1 MCGIFGFYLSR
12 KLIDNDIR
20 VGLEGL
26 NVLNHR
32 GPDDSGFWCDKEKGI
47 FLGHNRLSI
56 IDTSNKNSQPM
67 KYSDTIISYNGE
79 IYNFLDIKRKFKND
93 FSSFSTTGDTEVL
106 LKLWKLKG
114 LKSFDELDGM
124 FAFAIF
130 QNNNLFLSV
139 DFFGEKPLFYYISK
153 DGIYFSSE
161 ANPLIKLLNLKII
174 NDKRNNLEFSLFGY
188 INSPNTGYKNLYKV
202 EPSTCIIASKKNNTI
217 QISKKKYWNAPERVF
232 EKGRVRPFSKE
243 NIKSIKDILI
253 ESVSNRM
260 ISDVPLGLFLSSGI
274 DSALIAC
281 LIKKELNKNIE
292 AFTVKYDKKL
302 VHDESKIAKQIS
314 NHIGISHNIL
324 YNSKNADYN
333 ISELKNL
340 YSGELND
347 NPTIFS
353 VYEMSNMARKSI
365 KVALSGLGGDEIFLG
380 YNRYIFYYKYLNW
393 IIFLRKIR
401 ILFGAFNKLTFKK
414 ISKVNSLYR
423 NLIKP
428 FESSLYVNYKNL
440 NQLQIMDQ
448 NLIKEISD
456 IYFSGNLN
464 FFLDEVSEYDLNFSM
479 PNSYIPAI
487 ELGSMKASIEIRSP
501 FLNKKLYNY
510 VIKNIDQRSLIHF
523 GQKQILK
530 SIIKEYL
537 PKKYYDQPK
546 RGFVFPIK
554 KLINYKS
561 DNSYY
566 SKILLRNKLLK
577 SFQK

>member
-26 NVLNHR
+26 KGLNHR
-32 GPDDSGFWCDKEKGI
+32 GPDDSGYWCDKEKGI

-428 FESSLYVNYKNL
+428 FGSSLYVNYKNL

>member
-26 NVLNHR
+26 KGLNHR

-79 IYNFLDIKRKFKND
+79 IYNYLDLKKKFKND

-139 DFFGEKPLFYYISK
+139 DFFGEKPLFYCISK

-161 ANPLIKLLNLKII
+161 ANPLIKLLNPKII
-174 NDKRNNLEFSLFGY
+174 NNKRNNLEFSLFGY

-202 EPSTCIIASKKNNTI
+202 EPSTCIITSKKNNII

-232 EKGRVRPFSKE
+232 EKGRVRPFSRE

-281 LIKKELNKNIE
+281 LIKKELNKDIE

-302 VHDESKIAKQIS
+302 VHDESEIAKQIS

-365 KVALSGLGGDEIFLG
+365 KVALSGLGGDEMFLG

-401 ILFGAFNKLTFKK
+401 TLFGAFNKLTFKK

-464 FFLDEVSEYDLNFSM
+464 FFLDEVSEYDLNFTM

-561 DNSYY
+561 NNSYY
-566 SKILLRNKLLK
+566 SKILLRNELLK

>member
-202 EPSTCIIASKKNNTI
+202 EPSTCIIASKK
-217 QISKKKYWNAPERVF
+217 K
-232 EKGRVRPFSKE
+232 
-243 NIKSIKDILI
+243 
-253 ESVSNRM
+253 
-260 ISDVPLGLFLSSGI
+260 
-274 DSALIAC
+274 
-281 LIKKELNKNIE
+281 
-292 AFTVKYDKKL
+292 
-302 VHDESKIAKQIS
+302 
-314 NHIGISHNIL
+314 
-324 YNSKNADYN
+324 
-333 ISELKNL
+333 
-340 YSGELND
+340 
-347 NPTIFS
+347 
-353 VYEMSNMARKSI
+353 
-365 KVALSGLGGDEIFLG
+365 
-380 YNRYIFYYKYLNW
+380 
-393 IIFLRKIR
+393 
-401 ILFGAFNKLTFKK
+401 
-414 ISKVNSLYR
+414 
-423 NLIKP
+423 
-428 FESSLYVNYKNL
+428 
-440 NQLQIMDQ
+440 
-448 NLIKEISD
+448 
-456 IYFSGNLN
+456 
-464 FFLDEVSEYDLNFSM
+464 
-479 PNSYIPAI
+479 
-487 ELGSMKASIEIRSP
+487 
-501 FLNKKLYNY
+501 
-510 VIKNIDQRSLIHF
+510 
-523 GQKQILK
+523 
-530 SIIKEYL
+530 
-537 PKKYYDQPK
+537 
-546 RGFVFPIK
+546 
-554 KLINYKS
+554 
-561 DNSYY
+561 
-566 SKILLRNKLLK
+566 
-577 SFQK
+577 

>member
-26 NVLNHR
+26 KGLNHR

-139 DFFGEKPLFYYISK
+139 DFFGEKPLFYCISK

-161 ANPLIKLLNLKII
+161 ANPLIKLLNPKII
-174 NDKRNNLEFSLFGY
+174 NNKRNNLEFSLFGY

-202 EPSTCIIASKKNNTI
+202 EPSTCIITSKKNNII

-232 EKGRVRPFSKE
+232 EKGRVRPFSRE

-281 LIKKELNKNIE
+281 LIKKELNKDIE

-302 VHDESKIAKQIS
+302 VHDESEIAKQIS

-365 KVALSGLGGDEIFLG
+365 KVALSGLGGDEMFLG

>member
-202 EPSTCIIASKKNNTI
+202 EPSTCIIASRKNNTI

>member
-1 MCGIFGFYLSR
+1 MNRQPALS
-12 KLIDNDIR
+12 
-20 VGLEGL
+20 
-26 NVLNHR
+26 H
-32 GPDDSGFWCDKEKGI
+32 
-47 FLGHNRLSI
+47 
-56 IDTSNKNSQPM
+56 Q
-67 KYSDTIISYNGE
+67 
-79 IYNFLDIKRKFKND
+79 
-93 FSSFSTTGDTEVL
+93 
-106 LKLWKLKG
+106 
-114 LKSFDELDGM
+114 
-124 FAFAIF
+124 
-130 QNNNLFLSV
+130 
-139 DFFGEKPLFYYISK
+139 
-153 DGIYFSSE
+153 
-161 ANPLIKLLNLKII
+161 
-174 NDKRNNLEFSLFGY
+174 
-188 INSPNTGYKNLYKV
+188 
-202 EPSTCIIASKKNNTI
+202 KKNNTI
-217 QISKKKYWNAPERVF
+217 QISKNKYWNAPERVF

>member
-26 NVLNHR
+26 KGLNHR

-232 EKGRVRPFSKE
+232 EKGRVRPFSRE

-281 LIKKELNKNIE
+281 LIKKELNKDIE

-365 KVALSGLGGDEIFLG
+365 KVALSGLGGDEMFLG

>member
-26 NVLNHR
+26 KGLNHR

-79 IYNFLDIKRKFKND
+79 IYNYLDIKKKFKND

-139 DFFGEKPLFYYISK
+139 DFFGEKPLFYCISK

-161 ANPLIKLLNLKII
+161 ANPLIKLLNPKII
-174 NDKRNNLEFSLFGY
+174 NNKRNNLEFSLFGY

-202 EPSTCIIASKKNNTI
+202 EPSTCIITSKKNNII

-281 LIKKELNKNIE
+281 LIKKELNKDIE

-302 VHDESKIAKQIS
+302 VHDESEIAKQIS

-365 KVALSGLGGDEIFLG
+365 KVALSGLGGDEMFLG

-401 ILFGAFNKLTFKK
+401 TLFGAFNKLTFKK

-464 FFLDEVSEYDLNFSM
+464 FFLDEVSEYDLNFTM

-561 DNSYY
+561 NNSYY
-566 SKILLRNKLLK
+566 SKILLRNELLK

>member
-12 KLIDNDIR
+12 KLIDNDIK

-26 NVLNHR
+26 KNLNHR

-79 IYNFLDIKRKFKND
+79 IYNYLDIKKKFKND

-130 QNNNLFLSV
+130 QNNILFLSV

-161 ANPLIKLLNLKII
+161 ANPLIKLLNPKII

-202 EPSTCIIASKKNNTI
+202 EPSTCIITSKKNNKI

-274 DSALIAC
+274 DSVLIAC

-302 VHDESKIAKQIS
+302 VHDESEIAKHIS

-401 ILFGAFNKLTFKK
+401 TLFGAFNKLTFKK

-440 NQLQIMDQ
+440 NQLQTMDQ

-464 FFLDEVSEYDLNFSM
+464 FFLDEVSEYDLNFTM

-510 VIKNIDQRSLIHF
+510 VIKNIDQRSLMHF

-537 PKKYYDQPK
+537 PKRYYDQPK

-561 DNSYY
+561 NNSYY

>member
-217 QISKKKYWNAPERVF
+217 QISKNKYWNAPERVF

>member
-26 NVLNHR
+26 KGLNHR

-79 IYNFLDIKRKFKND
+79 IYNYLDIKKKFKND

-139 DFFGEKPLFYYISK
+139 DFFGEKPLFYCISK

-161 ANPLIKLLNLKII
+161 ANPLIKLLNPKII
-174 NDKRNNLEFSLFGY
+174 NNKRNNLEFSLFGY

-202 EPSTCIIASKKNNTI
+202 EPSTCIITSKKNNII

-232 EKGRVRPFSKE
+232 EKGRVRPFSRE

-281 LIKKELNKNIE
+281 LIKKELNKDIE

-302 VHDESKIAKQIS
+302 VHDESEIAKQIS

-365 KVALSGLGGDEIFLG
+365 KVALSGLGGDEMFLG

-401 ILFGAFNKLTFKK
+401 TLFGAFNKLTFKK

-464 FFLDEVSEYDLNFSM
+464 FFLDEVSEYDLNFTM

-561 DNSYY
+561 NNSYY
-566 SKILLRNKLLK
+566 SKILLRNELLK

>member
-47 FLGHNRLSI
+47 FLGHNRLST

-67 KYSDTIISYNGE
+67 KYSNTIISYNGE

-464 FFLDEVSEYDLNFSM
+464 FFLNEVSEYDLNFSM